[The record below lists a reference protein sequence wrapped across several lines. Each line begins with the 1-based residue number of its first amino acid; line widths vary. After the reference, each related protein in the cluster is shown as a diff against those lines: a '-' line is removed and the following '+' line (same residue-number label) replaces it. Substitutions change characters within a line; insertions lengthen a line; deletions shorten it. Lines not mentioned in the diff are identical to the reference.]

1 MSDRDSALSALVE
14 RPRPTILAAAAVSL
28 LAIAGL
34 WIVSLL
40 ISRMP
45 LSDQTAR
52 EFLFGAMYYLPF
64 VALPIAL
71 YALRRPGL
79 SASMRLNPLPPL
91 ATLAVILAA
100 MLSVYLAS
108 VLDGAFER
116 RRPARARGVGG
127 DRLLPGAHAGHT
139 PLGGHPRRV

>member
-1 MSDRDSALSALVE
+1 MSDRDSALGALVE

-52 EFLFGAMYYLPF
+52 EFLFSAMYYLPF

-79 SASMRLNPLPPL
+79 SGDLCIRSGHPFRGNE
-91 ATLAVILAA
+91 
-100 MLSVYLAS
+100 SGRS
-108 VLDGAFER
+108 R
-116 RRPARARGVGG
+116 RN
-127 DRLLPGAHAGHT
+127 D
-139 PLGGHPRRV
+139 HPRRAL